1 METYRRKI
9 DAWKHEQVRKY
20 EEFVIEENELS
31 DRLVR
36 KDEINKKKI
45 NLFLSLNCLN
55 TEKNR

>member
-36 KDEINKKKI
+36 KI
-45 NLFLSLNCLN
+45 
-55 TEKNR
+55 R